1 MKTVH
6 KFKIE
11 PKVKMPEGAT
21 ILKVAHDFSTGAVC
35 LWALVDTDAKLE
47 TRFFAMAKT
56 GEPMAPGI
64 DDCPHLETI
73 VVAVP
78 AANGGIKTLVTHV
91 WEVPAYLA
99 KPKA

>member
-11 PKVKMPEGAT
+11 PRVKMPQGAT

-35 LWALVDTDAKLE
+35 LWALVDTEAKKE
-47 TRFFAMAKT
+47 TRFFAMGKT
-56 GEPMAPGI
+56 GEPMSNAI

-78 AANGGIKTLVTHV
+78 TPEGGVKTLVTHV

-99 KPKA
+99 KPKP